1 MNTVTSK
8 SWSHEDGVVPVAP
21 TSWQHILTTLRRHCS
36 NAAPSQ
42 AVADDFTPEGLP
54 HLSPS
59 PTLAPDHQHPL
70 PAMCLAASAVPA
82 PMLRATTRPRR
93 FQANQRRGLE
103 ETNYGG
109 EANRCSDWSLA
120 SNEM

>member
-1 MNTVTSK
+1 MTSL
-8 SWSHEDGVVPVAP
+8 WRVFH
-21 TSWQHILTTLRRHCS
+21 TYCLRQHS
-36 NAAPSQ
+36 AA
-42 AVADDFTPEGLP
+42 G
-54 HLSPS
+54 
-59 PTLAPDHQHPL
+59 HQHSL

-109 EANRCSDWSLA
+109 EAKRCSDWSLA